1 MHFHSR
7 RFTDRSTR
15 IGEEV
20 QLIYMVI
27 YTKRKSYGVRVEI
40 WLYVGVNPLGRVDI
54 KKSAN
59 FYWDGITVYLDC
71 K

>member
-1 MHFHSR
+1 
-7 RFTDRSTR
+7 
-15 IGEEV
+15 
-20 QLIYMVI
+20 MVI

-54 KKSAN
+54 KKGAN
-59 FYWDGITVYLDC
+59 FHWDGITVYLDC